1 MEWLATS
8 FFGEGHGCC
17 DELAGVEK
25 KKKCGSAI
33 KRNAASRDK

>member
-1 MEWLATS
+1 MEWLATA

-25 KKKCGSAI
+25 KCGSAI
-33 KRNAASRDK
+33 KRNVARRDK